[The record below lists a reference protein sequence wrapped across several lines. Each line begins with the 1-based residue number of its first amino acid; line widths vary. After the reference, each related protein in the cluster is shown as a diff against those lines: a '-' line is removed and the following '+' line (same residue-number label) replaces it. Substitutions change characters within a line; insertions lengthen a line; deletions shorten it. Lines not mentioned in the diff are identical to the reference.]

1 VSYFGE
7 SGFHQVLPGGGKA
20 LMVHRGGNK
29 ASRFLQVGIYIEG
42 GRKGVIC
49 IPEGR
54 SGNGWRRFVN
64 ELRQFLSSK
73 EKGLDPEVSRIPHA
87 AGLHSRRS
95 FADVIRAVQLPQLEM
110 MVLL

>member
-1 VSYFGE
+1 MPFFHRSKILLHYVKGWDFGFPFGGKKEMYVGAILVSPSASNWLVDSLEEVCLISVKVDFAKSYRE
-7 SGFHQVLPGGGKA
+7 EGKA

-54 SGNGWRRFVN
+54 SGNG
-64 ELRQFLSSK
+64 
-73 EKGLDPEVSRIPHA
+73 
-87 AGLHSRRS
+87 
-95 FADVIRAVQLPQLEM
+95 
-110 MVLL
+110 